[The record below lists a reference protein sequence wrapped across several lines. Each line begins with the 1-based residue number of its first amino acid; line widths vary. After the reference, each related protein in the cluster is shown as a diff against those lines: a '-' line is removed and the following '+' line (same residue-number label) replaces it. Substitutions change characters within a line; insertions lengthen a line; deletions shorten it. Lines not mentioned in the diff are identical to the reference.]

1 MTFDVWLGP
10 NLGVSNVLQ
19 VTCVWKIHRKN
30 FKNLSIKNH
39 SAGKAGTCIETYLG
53 SVDLRLLKSLIQ
65 STKGGGDFYIGI

>member
-53 SVDLRLLKSLIQ
+53 SVDLRLLK
-65 STKGGGDFYIGI
+65 